1 MHRRGEQMS
10 LEILGHNLQR
20 LRLVRGFSQEKLAQ
34 AAGISRIAYTNIERR
49 QCAPRADT
57 VRALA
62 RALRVRVPELL
73 EEAPVLK
80 RVRFRS
86 LKRLRRREQVLVE
99 VGQKL
104 RDFLALE
111 NVLQVAEHRNFDSLR
126 AVAAVARPQ
135 GMPAVAAAMRA
146 HFGLRET
153 EPVHDICGLLEHQGV
168 KVLSV
173 NMATDAFLGL
183 SVSEEDGGPAV
194 VINTWERLPVE
205 HWIFSAAH
213 ELAHLLL
220 HLQAYQVDEE
230 LEDRGEERDADA
242 FASHFLMPEGVFRR
256 EWEDTIGLPLFDRV
270 LKVKRV
276 FRVSWRTVLYRL
288 AEGLSDPNQRRRLW
302 IHFGKAYQQRNRKVL
317 LKMDEPEGVG
327 IDAYRALS
335 DLHKA
340 GPEPAGM
347 DRHDFQGDRLWRL
360 VRQAVMEGKITL
372 ARGAEILGIPLVD
385 MRELAQSW
393 VQ

>member
-1 MHRRGEQMS
+1 MS
-10 LEILGHNLQR
+10 LETLGCNLQR
-20 LRLVRGFSQEKLAQ
+20 LRLARGLSQEKLAQ
-34 AAGISRIAYTNIERR
+34 AAGISRIAYINIERR
-49 QCAPRADT
+49 QSEPRADT

-62 RALRVRVPELL
+62 KALQVRVPELL
-73 EEAPVLK
+73 VEAPALK

-86 LKRLRRREQVLVE
+86 LKRLKRREQVLVE

-104 RDFLALE
+104 RDFVELE
-111 NVLQVAEHRNFDSLR
+111 TQLKATDRRDFDSLR
-126 AVAAVARPQ
+126 AVAAKARHQ
-135 GMPAVAAAMRA
+135 GIPAVAAAMRL
-146 HFGLRET
+146 HFGLGEH
-153 EPVHDICGLLEHQGV
+153 EPVHDICGLLEHQGI

-194 VINTWERLPVE
+194 VVNTWERLPVE

-213 ELAHLLL
+213 ELAHLLM

-230 LEDRGEERDADA
+230 LEDKDEERDADV
-242 FASHFLMPEGVFRR
+242 FASHFLMPEAVFRR
-256 EWEDTIGLPLFDRV
+256 EWEDTVGLPLFDRV

-288 AEGLSDPNQRRRLW
+288 TEGLPDPNQRRRLW
-302 IHFGKAYQQRNRKVL
+302 IHFGNAYQQRNSKVL

-327 IDAYRALS
+327 ADAYRALS

-347 DRHDFQGDRLWRL
+347 DSHDFQGDRLWRL
-360 VRQAVMEGKITL
+360 VRQATMGGEITL
-372 ARGAEILGIPLVD
+372 ARGAEILGIKLID
-385 MRELAQSW
+385 MRDLAESW
-393 VQ
+393 AN

>member
-1 MHRRGEQMS
+1 MS
-10 LEILGHNLQR
+10 LEILGCNLRR
-20 LRLVRGFSQEKLAQ
+20 LRLARGLSQDKLAS
-34 AAGISRIAYTNIERR
+34 AAGISRMAYINIERC
-49 QCAPRADT
+49 QSEPRSDT

-62 RALRVRVPELL
+62 KALQVRVPELL
-73 EEAPVLK
+73 VEAPTLK

-86 LKRLRRREQVLVE
+86 LKRLKRREQVLVE

-104 RDFLALE
+104 RDFVELE
-111 NVLQVAEHRNFDSLR
+111 TQLNEIDSRDFDALR
-126 AVAAVARPQ
+126 AVASKVRQQGMSAVA
-135 GMPAVAAAMRA
+135 MAMRSY
-146 HFGLRET
+146 FGLTED

-220 HLQAYQVDEE
+220 HLQAYKVDEE
-230 LEDRGEERDADA
+230 MEDSDEERDADA
-242 FASHFLMPEGVFRR
+242 FASHFLMPDAVFRR
-256 EWEDTIGLPLFDRV
+256 EWQDTVGLPLFDRV

-288 AEGLSDPNQRRRLW
+288 TQELTDPNQRKRLW
-302 IHFGKAYQQRNRKVL
+302 IQFSKAYQQRHSKVL

-327 IDAYRALS
+327 VDAYRALS
-335 DLHKA
+335 DLHRA

-360 VRQAVMEGKITL
+360 VRLATLGGEITL
-372 ARGAEILGIPLVD
+372 ARGAEILGIKLGD
-385 MRELAQSW
+385 MRELAESW
-393 VQ
+393 VN

>member
-1 MHRRGEQMS
+1 MS
-10 LEILGHNLQR
+10 LNILSSNLQR
-20 LRLVRGFSQEKLAQ
+20 LRHSQGLSQDKLAS
-34 AAGISRIAYTNIERR
+34 AAGISRIAYLNIERC
-49 QCAPRADT
+49 QAEPRAET

-62 RALRVRVPELL
+62 RALHVRVPELL
-73 EEAPVLK
+73 VEAPVLK

-86 LKRLRRREQVLVE
+86 LKRLKRREQVLVE

-104 RDFLALE
+104 RDFVELE
-111 NVLQVAEHRNFDSLR
+111 TQLKVNDRKDFDELR
-126 AVAAVARPQ
+126 AVASKVRGQ
-135 GMPAVAAAMRA
+135 GMSAVAAAMRA
-146 HFGLRET
+146 HFGLRED
-153 EPVHDICGLLEHQGV
+153 EPVHDICGLLELQGI

-173 NMATDAFLGL
+173 SMATDAFLGL

-194 VINTWERLPVE
+194 IVNTWDRLPVE

-230 LEDRGEERDADA
+230 LENKDEERDADA
-242 FASHFLMPEGVFRR
+242 FASHFLMPEAVFRR
-256 EWEDTIGLPLFDRV
+256 EWDDTVGLPLFDRV

-276 FRVSWRTVLYRL
+276 FRVSWRTVLFRL
-288 AEGLSDPNQRRRLW
+288 SEGMSDPNQRKRLW
-302 IHFGKAYQQRNRKVL
+302 IHFANAYKQINSKVL

-327 IDAYRALS
+327 ADAYRALS

-347 DRHDFQGDRLWRL
+347 DKHDFQGDRLWRL
-360 VRQAVMEGKITL
+360 VREATLGGDITL
-372 ARGAEILGIPLVD
+372 ARGAEILGVKLND
-385 MRELAQSW
+385 MRDLAESW
-393 VQ
+393 AN